1 MIENNV
7 DRTAYSNPIS
17 KLTFDGRTKAEI
29 ELKSA
34 MLKRRR
40 HTAEY
45 KLKILKETD
54 LCRGQ
59 PGAVA
64 ALLRR
69 EGLYSSVLSTWKKQR
84 DSGALSAMSIKRG
97 RKPRHTAHGLEVLQ
111 LRKEKAR
118 LEEKLRQAEL
128 IIDLQKKVA
137 AILGAPIVQTETNS

>member
-1 MIENNV
+1 MINNNV
-7 DRTAYSNPIS
+7 DKITYSDSLS
-17 KLTFDGRTKAEI
+17 KLTFNGRTKAEI
-29 ELKSA
+29 ELESGMA
-34 MLKRRR
+34 KRRR

-45 KLKILKETD
+45 KLRILKEID

-59 PGAVA
+59 PGAAA

-69 EGLYSSVLSTWKKQR
+69 EGLYSSVLSVWRKQR
-84 DSGALSAMSIKRG
+84 DTGALSAMSGKRG
-97 RKPRHTAHGLEVLQ
+97 RKPKHTPVDLEILQ

-137 AILGAPIVQTETNS
+137 AILGAPIVQTESN